1 MRKTL
6 LIFLTALLL
15 VLSAVFPAAATAEE
29 AVTIPDFLVFT
40 YKLVSLKSEE
50 SNSSYSV
57 YAWEVPAEIGKAPA
71 AEYLQLLIKQYDL
84 QLLGST
90 EDREEG
96 TECLGY
102 SMPAC
107 KEQGFG
113 TQIGEKTVKGCH
125 VLWLWQSDL
134 VHAGAGTVYLY
145 LSRGIALEDTGAR
158 TALLSAP
165 TPTPTPTPRSTPKP
179 SAQTSGQTARPAPA
193 VTPAPQSVCP
203 ECRGR
208 GTRNCNTCDG
218 KGYIEIRI
226 RTPGYG
232 GVGTGT
238 RTTETKPCSN
248 IFCHNGQV
256 ECWFCNG
263 TGYVM

>member
-165 TPTPTPTPRSTPKP
+165 TPTPTPRSTPKP
-179 SAQTSGQTARPAPA
+179 SAQTSSQTARPAPA

>member
-165 TPTPTPTPRSTPKP
+165 TPTPTPRSTPKP